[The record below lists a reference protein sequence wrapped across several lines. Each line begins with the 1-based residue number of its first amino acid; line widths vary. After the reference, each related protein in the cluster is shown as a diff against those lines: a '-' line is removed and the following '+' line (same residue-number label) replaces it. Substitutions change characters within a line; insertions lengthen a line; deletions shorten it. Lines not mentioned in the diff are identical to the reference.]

1 MKRLL
6 AIEVEGVRIAVHL
19 DTVERVVRM
28 VAVTPLPSVPP
39 IIRGLINDRGRLLPV
54 VDPRVRFGLT
64 AREPRLDD
72 RLVIVRT
79 PERCLA
85 LVASEV
91 HGVLEVEDA
100 EAVPVT
106 SILPSG
112 GSVEAVVRLP
122 DGLLLIQ
129 DMGRFLSLE
138 EEMALR
144 SVAGST
150 GEPR

>member
-1 MKRLL
+1 VRRLV
-6 AIEVEGVRIAVHL
+6 AIEVEGVRMAVPL
-19 DTVERVVRM
+19 EAVERVVRM

-54 VDPRVRFGLT
+54 VDPRVRFGFA

-79 PERCLA
+79 PERTLA
-85 LVASEV
+85 LIASEV
-91 HGVLEVEDA
+91 QGVIEAEDA
-100 EAVPVT
+100 EAVPVS

-138 EEMALR
+138 EDMAVR
-144 SVAGST
+144 GAT
-150 GEPR
+150 G